1 MNWEIIHAVT
11 MIPGMFIQPKSIT
24 YRVFS
29 AISFAYHF
37 TKAFRKRKKKTIY
50 FLKRADLTAQ
60 LITCLAN
67 SKNQD
72 QRSIILCLI
81 LYAWQLNIKK
91 EKQRRVHLALNG
103 AGILMCN
110 GLNQPSIYLWG
121 MVFTCC
127 VLTNTTHIQLFHSA
141 MHLFGHAAFSLQTC

>member
-1 MNWEIIHAVT
+1 MIWEIIHAVT

-29 AISFAYHF
+29 GISFAYHF
-37 TKAFRKRKKKTIY
+37 TKAFKRRNKKTIY

-67 SKNQD
+67 SQNQD

-81 LYAWQLNIKK
+81 LYASQLNIKR
-91 EKQRRVHLALNG
+91 EKQRRIHLAVNG
-103 AGILMCN
+103 ASILLCN
-110 GLNQPSIYLWG
+110 GLNRPSIYLWS

-127 VLTNTTHIQLFHSA
+127 ILTNTTHIQFFHSA
-141 MHLFGHAAFSLQTC
+141 MHLFGHTAFYLQE